1 MSHLSRR
8 RLLAGLTAA
17 AAPRAF
23 AADRRQS
30 NAIVEIGKLE
40 AAVGA
45 RIGLWVLNTETRET
59 WAHRAAE
66 RFPLCGIYKLIA
78 CAALLARADQGKV
91 DLWSRI
97 AIDASELLP
106 ASPVTRHHVGKDG
119 LALAHLCEAALAQND
134 HTAGNLVLQRV
145 GGPEGLTLFMRDQG
159 DSASRSDR
167 PSPAVMEVQAGDP
180 RDTTTP
186 RAMGEHL
193 KALLFGQ
200 TLSPASRRLL
210 LAWLLANRTGDD
222 RLRARLPSGWVVGD
236 KTAGGGNGTLNDVAV
251 IWPPGHKPLI
261 ASVFVTSA
269 PVEVE
274 RRNAVVAEIG
284 SLLPGLVSKRGTT

>member
-1 MSHLSRR
+1 MLHISRR
-8 RLLAGLTAA
+8 HLLVGMTAA
-17 AAPRAF
+17 AATLAF
-23 AADRRQS
+23 GADRRQA
-30 NAIVEIGKLE
+30 NEIMEVGKLE
-40 AAVGA
+40 AALGA
-45 RIGLWVLNTETRET
+45 RIGLWVMDTETRET
-59 WAHRAAE
+59 WAHRATE
-66 RFPLCGIYKLIA
+66 RFPLCGTYKLIA

-97 AIDASELLP
+97 AVEEADLLP
-106 ASPVTRHHVGKDG
+106 SSPVTRHHVGKDSLT
-119 LALAHLCEAALAQND
+119 LAQLCEAALAQND
-134 HTAGNLVLQRV
+134 HTAGNFILQRV
-145 GGPEGLTLFMRDQG
+145 GGPQGVTLFMRDQG

-167 PSPAVMEVQAGDP
+167 PSPAVMEAHAGDP

-193 KALLFGQ
+193 KALLFGP

-222 RLRARLPSGWVVGD
+222 RLRARLPAGWIVGD
-236 KTAGGGNGTLNDVAV
+236 KTAVGGNGTLNDVAV
-251 IWPPGHKPLI
+251 IWPPNHKPLI

-269 PVEVE
+269 PADID

-284 SLLPGLVSKRGTT
+284 SRLPSLLLKRGTA